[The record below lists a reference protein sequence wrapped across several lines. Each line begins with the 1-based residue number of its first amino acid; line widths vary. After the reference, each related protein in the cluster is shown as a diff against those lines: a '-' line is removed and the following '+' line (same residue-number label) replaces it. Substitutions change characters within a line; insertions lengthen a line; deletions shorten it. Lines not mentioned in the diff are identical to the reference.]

1 MSVDPVETFVFLPYS
16 KYKALDTR
24 AKKAEG
30 CKNFIIPLAN
40 RRTHEHRNWKIRWP
54 TFNFIFETHG
64 RRWKKERQIEKPKL
78 GEDLTKTYRS
88 VQIKKL
94 IAHIERSN
102 GSEGIMA
109 LPNLDDLIKLAL
121 KNSKKTL
128 RHEEQFFTFLF
139 ENNMSHFVKNRSKID
154 LYYRG
159 DPWYQVWQSIY
170 EK

>member
-1 MSVDPVETFVFLPYS
+1 MVKLVRTSWQCFKTKPQPQSPLQSEEPMNVETEKSDDPPSTSSLKP
-16 KYKALDTR
+16 KEEDER
-24 AKKAEG
+24 
-30 CKNFIIPLAN
+30 
-40 RRTHEHRNWKIRWP
+40 
-54 TFNFIFETHG
+54 
-64 RRWKKERQIEKPKL
+64 KERQIEKPKL

-121 KNSKKTL
+121 SNSKKTL
-128 RHEEQFFTFLF
+128 RNEEQFFTFLF

-159 DPWYQVWQSIY
+159 GPWYQV
-170 EK
+170 

>member
-24 AKKAEG
+24 VKKAEG
-30 CKNFIIPLAN
+30 CEISSSPLQSEEPMN
-40 RRTHEHRNWKIRWP
+40 V
-54 TFNFIFETHG
+54 ETEKSDDLPSTSSLKPKEEDE
-64 RRWKKERQIEKPKL
+64 RKERQIEKPKL

-109 LPNLDDLIKLAL
+109 LPNLDDLIKLVL
-121 KNSKKTL
+121 SNSKKTH

-159 DPWYQVWQSIY
+159 GPWYQV
-170 EK
+170 